1 MSALGNADFQAY
13 TGRIERLVQRA
24 TGFADTEARATALD
38 LLRSVMD
45 LHGAAVS
52 RIVELLDATEAGRAS
67 LARLGT
73 DPLICGLLVL
83 YGVHPVPLEE
93 RLARALENLAPQLR
107 KHSGSAELIGVSE
120 GVVRVKLQ
128 SSGHGCGNSPDALRT
143 MLEQAILEVA
153 PEAVEVAVESS
164 AAASASGFVPLN
176 LIQPA
181 PAPTENAPTESA
193 PTENKEENQYEESA
207 A

>member
-1 MSALGNADFQAY
+1 MSALGNTEFQAC
-13 TGRIERLVQRA
+13 TGRVERLVERA
-24 TGFADTEARATALD
+24 GALEDAAARTIALD
-38 LLRSVMD
+38 LLQSVMD
-45 LHGAAVS
+45 LHGAALS

-67 LARLGT
+67 LGRLGA

-107 KHSGSAELIGVSE
+107 KHSGSAELTGISE
-120 GVVRVKLQ
+120 GVVRVKLD

-143 MLEQAILEVA
+143 MLEQAILEAA
-153 PEAVEVAVESS
+153 PEAVEVAVEGIHS
-164 AAASASGFVPLN
+164 AASGFVPLT

-181 PAPTENAPTESA
+181 PKVET
-193 PTENKEENQYEESA
+193 KEENQYEESA

>member
-1 MSALGNADFQAY
+1 MSALGNTEFQAY
-13 TGRIERLVQRA
+13 TGRVERLVERVGVLEDA
-24 TGFADTEARATALD
+24 AARTTALD
-38 LLRSVMD
+38 LLQSVMD
-45 LHGAAVS
+45 LHGAAIS

-67 LARLGT
+67 LVRLGA

-83 YGVHPVPLEE
+83 YGVHPMPLEE

-107 KHSGSAELIGVSE
+107 KHSGSAELVGVAE
-120 GVVRVKLQ
+120 GVARVKLE

-143 MLEQAILEVA
+143 MLEQAILEAA
-153 PEAVEVAVESS
+153 PEVVEVAVEGVTS
-164 AAASASGFVPLN
+164 AASGFVPLN

-181 PAPTENAPTESA
+181 PAV
-193 PTENKEENQYEESA
+193 KEEKQYEESA

>member
-1 MSALGNADFQAY
+1 MSALGNTEFQAY
-13 TGRIERLVQRA
+13 TGRIERLVERA
-24 TGFADTEARATALD
+24 SSLEDAAARTTALD
-38 LLRSVMD
+38 LLQSVMD

-67 LARLGT
+67 LTRLGA

-83 YGVHPVPLEE
+83 YGVHPVPIEE

-120 GVVRVKLQ
+120 GIVRVKLQ
-128 SSGHGCGNSPDALRT
+128 SSGHGCGSSPDALRT
-143 MLEQAILEVA
+143 MLEQAILEAA
-153 PEAVEVAVESS
+153 PETVEVAVEVATS
-164 AAASASGFVPLN
+164 AASGLVPLN

-181 PAPTENAPTESA
+181 PIQPAPAP
-193 PTENKEENQYEESA
+193 KEEKQYEESA

>member
-1 MSALGNADFQAY
+1 MSALGNTEFQAY
-13 TGRIERLVQRA
+13 TGRVERLVERA
-24 TGFADTEARATALD
+24 GALEDAAARTTALD
-38 LLRSVMD
+38 LLQSVMD

-67 LARLGT
+67 LVRLGA

-107 KHSGSAELIGVSE
+107 KHSGSAELLGVSE
-120 GVVRVKLQ
+120 GVVRVKLE

-143 MLEQAILEVA
+143 MLERAILEAA
-153 PEAVEVAVESS
+153 PEVVEVAVES
-164 AAASASGFVPLN
+164 AASGVTPAASGFVPLN

-181 PAPTENAPTESA
+181 PKLEPALTP
-193 PTENKEENQYEESA
+193 KEEKQYEESA

>member
-1 MSALGNADFQAY
+1 MSALGNTEFQAY
-13 TGRIERLVQRA
+13 TGRIERLVERA
-24 TGFADTEARATALD
+24 GALEDAPARTTALD
-38 LLRSVMD
+38 LLQSVMD

-52 RIVELLDATEAGRAS
+52 RIVELLTATEAGRSS
-67 LARLGT
+67 LNRLGA

-120 GVVRVKLQ
+120 GVVRIKLQ
-128 SSGHGCGNSPDALRT
+128 SSGHGCGNSPDALRS
-143 MLEQAILEVA
+143 MVEQAILEIA
-153 PEAVEVAVESS
+153 PEAIEVAVEN
-164 AAASASGFVPLN
+164 AAATASGFVPLN
-176 LIQPA
+176 GIQPA
-181 PAPTENAPTESA
+181 PAAKNE
-193 PTENKEENQYEESA
+193 KQEEKQYEESA

>member
-1 MSALGNADFQAY
+1 MSALGNTEFQAY
-13 TGRIERLVQRA
+13 TGRVERLVERA
-24 TGFADTEARATALD
+24 GALEDAAARTTALD
-38 LLRSVMD
+38 LLQSVMD

-67 LARLGT
+67 LVRLGA

-83 YGVHPVPLEE
+83 YGVHPMPLEE
-93 RLARALENLAPQLR
+93 RLAHALENLAPQLR
-107 KHSGSAELIGVSE
+107 KHSGSAELIDVSE

-128 SSGHGCGNSPDALRT
+128 SSGHGCGTSPDALRT
-143 MLEQAILEVA
+143 MVEQAILEAA
-153 PEAVEVAVESS
+153 PEIVEVAVEG
-164 AAASASGFVPLN
+164 AASGAARHSGFVPLN

-181 PAPTENAPTESA
+181 PSQPAL
-193 PTENKEENQYEESA
+193 KEEKQYEESA

>member
-1 MSALGNADFQAY
+1 MSALGNTEFQAY
-13 TGRIERLVQRA
+13 TGRIERLVERA
-24 TGFADTEARATALD
+24 GALDDAPARTTALD
-38 LLRSVMD
+38 LLQSVMD

-67 LARLGT
+67 LTRLAA

-143 MLEQAILEVA
+143 MVEQAILEVA
-153 PEAVEVAVESS
+153 PEAVEVAVESPVS
-164 AAASASGFVPLN
+164 AASGFVPLN
-176 LIQPA
+176 GIQPA
-181 PAPTENAPTESA
+181 PATQHNQEV
-193 PTENKEENQYEESA
+193 KQYEESA

>member
-1 MSALGNADFQAY
+1 
-13 TGRIERLVQRA
+13 
-24 TGFADTEARATALD
+24 
-38 LLRSVMD
+38 MD

-67 LARLGT
+67 LVRLGA

-93 RLARALENLAPQLR
+93 RLARALADLAPQLR

-120 GVVRVKLQ
+120 GVVRVKLE

-143 MLEQAILEVA
+143 MLEQAILEIA
-153 PEAVEVAVESS
+153 PEAVEVAVEG
-164 AAASASGFVPLN
+164 AASGATPATASGFVPLN

-181 PAPTENAPTESA
+181 PKFEPAPSP
-193 PTENKEENQYEESA
+193 KEVKQYEESA

>member
-1 MSALGNADFQAY
+1 MSALGNSEFQAY
-13 TGRIERLVQRA
+13 TGRVERLVERA
-24 TGFADTEARATALD
+24 GALEDAAARTTALD
-38 LLRSVMD
+38 LLQSVMD

-52 RIVELLDATEAGRAS
+52 RIVELLDGTEAGRTS
-67 LARLGT
+67 LVRLGA

-83 YGVHPVPLEE
+83 YGVHPMPLEE

-107 KHSGSAELIGVSE
+107 KHSGSAELVGVAE
-120 GVVRVKLQ
+120 GVVRVKLE

-143 MLEQAILEVA
+143 MLEQAILEAA
-153 PEAVEVAVESS
+153 PETVEVAVEGAALGATS
-164 AAASASGFVPLN
+164 AASGFVPLN

-181 PAPTENAPTESA
+181 PKIEPGLTP
-193 PTENKEENQYEESA
+193 KEEKQYEESA

>member
-1 MSALGNADFQAY
+1 MSVLGNTEFQAY
-13 TGRIERLVQRA
+13 TGRVERLVERA
-24 TGFADTEARATALD
+24 SVLEDAAARTTALD
-38 LLRSVMD
+38 LLQSVMD

-67 LARLGT
+67 LVRLGA

-93 RLARALENLAPQLR
+93 RVARALANLGPQLR
-107 KHSGSAELIGVSE
+107 KHSGSAELIGVAE
-120 GVVRVKLQ
+120 GIVRVKLE

-143 MLEQAILEVA
+143 MLEQAVLEAA
-153 PEAVEVAVESS
+153 PEVVEVVVEGAASS
-164 AAASASGFVPLN
+164 ANQAASGFVPLN

-181 PAPTENAPTESA
+181 PVP
-193 PTENKEENQYEESA
+193 KEEKQYEKSA

>member
-1 MSALGNADFQAY
+1 MSALGNTEFQAY
-13 TGRIERLVQRA
+13 TGRIERLVERA
-24 TGFADTEARATALD
+24 GALDDAPARTTALD
-38 LLRSVMD
+38 LLQSVMD

-67 LARLGT
+67 LTRLGT

-143 MLEQAILEVA
+143 MVEQAILEVA
-153 PEAVEVAVESS
+153 PEAVEVAVEGSP
-164 AAASASGFVPLN
+164 AAAASGFVPLN

-181 PAPTENAPTESA
+181 PKFEPALTP
-193 PTENKEENQYEESA
+193 KEDKQYEESA

>member
-1 MSALGNADFQAY
+1 MSALGNTEFQAY
-13 TGRIERLVQRA
+13 TGRVERLVERA
-24 TGFADTEARATALD
+24 GALEDAAARSTALD
-38 LLRSVMD
+38 LLQSVMD

-67 LARLGT
+67 LARLGA

-93 RLARALENLAPQLR
+93 RLASALENLAPQLR
-107 KHSGSAELIGVSE
+107 KHSGSAELIGVSD
-120 GVVRVKLQ
+120 GVVRVKLE

-153 PEAVEVAVESS
+153 PEAVEVAVEGT
-164 AAASASGFVPLN
+164 AAASGFVPLN

-181 PAPTENAPTESA
+181 PSQPAL
-193 PTENKEENQYEESA
+193 KEEKQYEESA

>member
-1 MSALGNADFQAY
+1 MSALSNTEFQAY
-13 TGRIERLVQRA
+13 TGRVERLVQRA
-24 TGFADTEARATALD
+24 TGFADTEARTTALD

-67 LARLGT
+67 LARLGA
-73 DPLICGLLVL
+73 DPLICGVLVL
-83 YGVHPVPLEE
+83 YGVHPMPLEE

-107 KHSGSAELIGVSE
+107 KHSGSAELIDVSE
-120 GVVRVKLQ
+120 GVVRVNLQ

-143 MLEQAILEVA
+143 MLEQAILEAA
-153 PEAVEVAVESS
+153 PEVVEVAVEGAASS
-164 AAASASGFVPLN
+164 ATQAASGFVPLN

-181 PAPTENAPTESA
+181 PAPRD
-193 PTENKEENQYEESA
+193 ENKEEKQYEESA